1 MDYLK
6 EKDKLRAAPI
16 GAARRRMLSDLTDT
30 FLIEIFN
37 NAVGKNNLHKVA
49 LVGVGANGRQSLTI
63 GSDFDLVLVH
73 ENGFEIK
80 EIAEKIWYPIWDL
93 GIKLD
98 HSVRTPAQVRNM
110 AVEDLAVVLGWLDAR
125 TIAGNK
131 DFETQ
136 ISKDRKSTRL
146 NSSHSQQSRMPSSA

>member
-136 ISKDRKSTRL
+136 IS
-146 NSSHSQQSRMPSSA
+146 QQVLQD